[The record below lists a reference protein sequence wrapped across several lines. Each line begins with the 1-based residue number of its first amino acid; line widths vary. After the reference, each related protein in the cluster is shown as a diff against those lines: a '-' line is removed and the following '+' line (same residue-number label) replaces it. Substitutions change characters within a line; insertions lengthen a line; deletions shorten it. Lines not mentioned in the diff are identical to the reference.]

1 MMSGRKR
8 RSDEGAQAGS
18 EASAGVTHAS
28 PRHVD
33 FLLVGGGVASAF
45 AAETL
50 RAEGAAGSILILS
63 QEAVRP
69 YHRPPLS
76 KQRLGTG
83 AEDQIFVHPES
94 FYREKAIDLEL
105 NTPVASV
112 DTESHTV
119 ATAMGER
126 IHYGKLLIAA
136 GATPKRLFIAGA
148 ELDGIH
154 TLRQKTD
161 AEAIRRAAAQA
172 RHAAVLGGSFLG
184 METAMTLVGLGLGV
198 TIVESGPRLLPYLE
212 SAELSA
218 YFQSYVESC
227 GVAVLLNDAAVA
239 FRGADRVREVETA
252 SGRRIPCELV
262 IVAIGVEPATEF
274 LRGSNVALEDGRVVV
289 DALLGTSAPDVFAAG
304 DVTSF
309 YDPVF
314 VRRRHIEHWD
324 NAVKQARLAA
334 RNMIGRRL
342 PYDEVSY
349 FFCEIGEIAF
359 NMLGWPAE
367 AEERIDRGL
376 IESRSFA
383 MFYLKGDV
391 PRALFSIGRPVDETR
406 LAESMIRHRVNISA
420 IKDRLNDPTFHLDHV
435 PTQTALVLQGGGALG
450 AFECG
455 VVKALE
461 EEQIFPDIVAGVSI
475 GAFNG
480 AIIASHPRNATT
492 ALEAFWD
499 ELSVA
504 TPDVPF
510 IGCEQAL
517 PALQILTFGVPRFF
531 QPRWMQSFGPFAE
544 FPFNWTSFYDTAPV
558 KQLLAKY
565 VDFAALKT
573 SPVRLLLSAVNVAT
587 AELDVFDSYV
597 DDLTPDH
604 ILASGSLP
612 PGFPWTTIDGKAYW
626 DAGIVSNSPME
637 LLIDRCG
644 PDGKRVF
651 VVDLFPGESP
661 LPANIVEVL
670 LRRDEIIYTER
681 IRSDL
686 RHRETIAAYRKLIDH
701 LVTRLDPA
709 EAARIKHLPG
719 YIQLMGDGGATTIT
733 RFARQRQESA
743 SLDYDFSLKSI
754 KALQA
759 EGYAAAK
766 KTPRGDSM
774 VHDVSHE

>member
-1 MMSGRKR
+1 MAGPGSSEGRAT
-8 RSDEGAQAGS
+8 ES
-18 EASAGVTHAS
+18 EAAAHIKRAFH
-28 PRHVD
+28 RHID
-33 FLLVGGGVASAF
+33 FLLIGGGITSAI

-50 RAEGAAGSILILS
+50 RAEGATGSILILS

-76 KQRLGTG
+76 KQMLLGD
-83 AEDQIFVHPES
+83 AEDQIFVHAES
-94 FYREKAIDLEL
+94 LYREKAIDLAL
-105 NTPVASV
+105 NTPATAV
-112 DTESHTV
+112 DPERHTV
-119 ATAMGER
+119 TTATGEQ
-126 IHYGKLLIAA
+126 IHYGQLLIAT
-136 GATPKRLFIAGA
+136 GARPKPLHLPGSDLA
-148 ELDGIH
+148 GIH

-161 AEAIRRAAAQA
+161 AEAIRRDAAEA
-172 RHAAVLGGSFLG
+172 RHAVVLGGSFLG
-184 METAMTLVGLGLGV
+184 METAISLVKSGLDV
-198 TIVESGPRLLPYLE
+198 TIVEYGSRLLPYLA

-218 YFQSYVESC
+218 HFQRYVESR
-227 GVAVLLNDAAVA
+227 GVTVLLNDTAAA
-239 FRGADRVREVETA
+239 FHGTDRIRELETA
-252 SGRRIPCELV
+252 TGRRIACELV
-262 IVAIGVEPATEF
+262 IVSIGVGPATDF
-274 LRGSNVALEDGRVVV
+274 LQGSGITLEDGRVVV
-289 DALLGTSAPDVFAAG
+289 DALLRTNLPDIFAAG
-304 DVTSF
+304 DVATF

-314 VRRRHIEHWD
+314 ARRRHIEHWD
-324 NAVKQARLAA
+324 NAVKQGRLAA

-349 FFCEIGEIAF
+349 YFCEIGELAF
-359 NMLGWPAE
+359 NMLGWPTE
-367 AEERIDRGL
+367 AEEQINRGA

-391 PRALFSIGRPVDETR
+391 PRALFSIGRPADETR
-406 LAESMIRHRVNISA
+406 FVESLIRHRVNISA
-420 IKDRLNDPTFHLDHV
+420 IKDKLKEPTFQLDHV

-461 EEQIFPDIVAGVSI
+461 EQSIFPSIVAGVSI

-480 AIIASHPRNATT
+480 AIIASHPRGATA
-492 ALEAFWD
+492 ALEAFWG
-499 ELSVA
+499 ELSVV

-531 QPRWMQSFGPFAE
+531 QPRWMQPFGAFAE
-544 FPFNWTSFYDTAPV
+544 FPLNWTSFYDTAPV

-573 SPVRLLLSAVNVAT
+573 SPVRLLLSAVNVTT
-587 AELDVFDSYV
+587 AELVIFDSYV

-612 PGFPWTTIDGKAYW
+612 PGFPWTIIDGKPYW
-626 DAGIVSNSPME
+626 DGGIVSNSPME

-651 VVDLFPGESP
+651 IVDLFPGESP
-661 LPANIVEVL
+661 LPANMVEVM

-701 LVTRLDPA
+701 LLTHLDPA
-709 EAARIKHLPG
+709 EAARIKHFPG

-733 RFARQRQESA
+733 RFERQRQESA

-754 KALQA
+754 KTHQV
-759 EGYAAAK
+759 EGYAIAMK
-766 KTPRGDSM
+766 VLRGDGRPSG
-774 VHDVSHE
+774 VSSN

>member
-8 RSDEGAQAGS
+8 KSDEGS
-18 EASAGVTHAS
+18 EATAGVTHAS

-33 FLLVGGGVASAF
+33 FLLVGGGLASAV

-76 KQRLGTG
+76 KQMLVGD

-105 NTPVASV
+105 DTAVTSV

-119 ATAMGER
+119 ATTTGEQ
-126 IHYGKLLIAA
+126 IHYGKLLIAT
-136 GATPKRLFIAGA
+136 GAAPKRVLIPGSKLA
-148 ELDGIH
+148 GIH
-154 TLRQKTD
+154 TLRQKID
-161 AEAIRRAAAQA
+161 AEAIRQAATQA
-172 RHAAVLGGSFLG
+172 RRAVVLGGSFLG

-198 TIVESGPRLLPYLE
+198 TIVESGPQLLPYVE

-218 YFQSYVESC
+218 HFQRYVESR
-227 GVAVLLNDAAVA
+227 GVAVLLNDAALI
-239 FRGADRVREVETA
+239 FRGADRVREVETD

-262 IVAIGVEPATEF
+262 IIAIGVEPATEF
-274 LRGSNVALEDGRVVV
+274 LRGSNIALEDGRVVV

-309 YDPVF
+309 YDSVF
-314 VRRRHIEHWD
+314 ARRRHIEHWD
-324 NAVKQARLAA
+324 NAVKQGRLAA
-334 RNMIGRRL
+334 RNMVGRRL

-349 FFCEIGEIAF
+349 FFCEIGEVGF

-367 AEERIDRGL
+367 AEERINRGT
-376 IESRSFA
+376 IENRSFA
-383 MFYLKGDV
+383 LFYLKGDV
-391 PRALFSIGRPVDETR
+391 PHAFFSIGRPADETR
-406 LAESMIRHRVNISA
+406 LAESMIRHRVNIST
-420 IKDRLNDPTFHLDHV
+420 IKDRLGDPTFKFDHV

-480 AIIASHPRNATT
+480 AIIASHPRHATP

-504 TPDVPF
+504 TPDLPF
-510 IGCEQAL
+510 VCGERAFT
-517 PALQILTFGVPRFF
+517 ASHILTFGVPRFF
-531 QPRWMQSFGPFAE
+531 RPRWMQPAGSLADLPV
-544 FPFNWTSFYDTAPV
+544 NWTSFYDATPV
-558 KQLLAKY
+558 KHLLAKY

-612 PGFPWTTIDGKAYW
+612 PGFPWTIVDGKAYW
-626 DAGIVSNSPME
+626 DGGIVSNSPME
-637 LLIDRCG
+637 LLVDRCG

-686 RHRETIAAYRKLIDH
+686 HHRETIAAYRKLVDH

-709 EAARIKHLPG
+709 EVARIKYLPG
-719 YIQLMGDGGATTIT
+719 YIQLVGDGGATTVT

-754 KALQA
+754 KTHQA
-759 EGYAAAK
+759 EGYAVARK
-766 KTPRGDSM
+766 VIRGEPM
-774 VHDVSHE
+774 